1 MGVGSGNEGSG
12 TTRKTQ
18 SAPESRTRRVTTS
31 GTHLPQ
37 PENHDR
43 FRLAQHSR
51 LRSSAQRTIWH
62 VTAMAQYA
70 RLRPLSTGVRH
81 IHHGWRYGGS
91 RKSTRRLTP
100 RGRREPHPIPATTLL
115 LSLMSNFFLPV
126 YLLVV
131 IAGTTGW
138 VRNIIAVAQ
147 SDFTSINGEL
157 VIRVIGIRA
166 APVGAVMGWVP

>member
-1 MGVGSGNEGSG
+1 
-12 TTRKTQ
+12 
-18 SAPESRTRRVTTS
+18 
-31 GTHLPQ
+31 
-37 PENHDR
+37 
-43 FRLAQHSR
+43 
-51 LRSSAQRTIWH
+51 
-62 VTAMAQYA
+62 
-70 RLRPLSTGVRH
+70 
-81 IHHGWRYGGS
+81 
-91 RKSTRRLTP
+91 
-100 RGRREPHPIPATTLL
+100 
-115 LSLMSNFFLPV
+115 MSKFIIPV